1 MPLELT
7 KKFNLQLLYIA
18 DTQDSLVQT
27 IVGYGFGRWVVL
39 VVEGAG
45 PKDIDLSCRRHTSDH
60 HLLVAKLCLGS

>member
-18 DTQDSLVQT
+18 DTQDPLVQT
-27 IVGYGFGRWVVL
+27 IVGYGFGWWVVL

-45 PKDIDLSCRRHTSDH
+45 LKDIDLSCRRHMSDH
-60 HLLVAKLCLGS
+60 HLLVAKLRLGS